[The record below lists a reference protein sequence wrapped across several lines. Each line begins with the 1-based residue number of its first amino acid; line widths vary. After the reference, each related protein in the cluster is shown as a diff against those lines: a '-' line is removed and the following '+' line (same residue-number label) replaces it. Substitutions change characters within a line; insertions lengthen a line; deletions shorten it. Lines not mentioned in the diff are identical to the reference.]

1 MPPHFAKMAVA
12 AAELSVH
19 VRGIA
24 EKLRKRADDASKK
37 GGAEAS
43 AGLLLSVEHLLQS
56 ADLMERQHKE
66 LLASSAAEPA
76 STTLRNLQLVG
87 AMLEKKS
94 EEMRSKQA
102 VGPANSLAQSASHV
116 RTGLQ
121 RLEAVHTWLASTLG
135 DAYSPDMDW
144 TDALSQV
151 STNDRTSHGD
161 ESALKAVEANVASLE
176 AELAQWKHHH
186 EATQAQQMQLLEQLE
201 RAESDLSAALK
212 SQRDIAATNEAIR
225 VDLASERERNERLE
239 AHVAALKSENAKAEQ
254 EMQDEWERVVKQ
266 NQVLTA
272 TVKEFKAN
280 VAGRQECV
288 DVLQKEG
295 QEVRDQLRETEL
307 ELEAK
312 TVQVEQLAVQLDAV
326 REKLT
331 TAEQTIATFHDQ
343 GATITASEEEAA
355 ASTIHR
361 LEGELAA
368 ATSRHQAALD
378 SHQTE
383 WTAAE
388 AQHLATIRSLQDEL
402 ETVRGLLSTSTDA
415 NTVERLNG
423 ELEDLRQQLATAS
436 SDLDGSKAAQQ
447 IELLERELE
456 VLQDQVRTLE
466 ATSDDAKNVIEAL
479 EVQLSSVRD
488 QWTAAELAVETL
500 TSQLVA
506 AKALAETRQD
516 TIDALEDELVVVRRQ
531 ATEAVETAG
540 SWEDELVAVRDGI
553 SRLEAQLAMPP
564 PDIIDELADRG
575 STGGGGVE
583 SVSSVGDKLAQLAR
597 AIHLLHEEKGLFQSE
612 IERLQATVAD
622 EQATVNLHHEQV
634 RALEVHVDKTHQMHQ
649 EMRTTHEEASMAMQE
664 HAAKLKDELGVLR
677 AENAR
682 WADRTQA
689 LELEVLQLTQAMAD
703 LSNAVPNELGTD
715 TETNLVELTNQIHA
729 LELFKQELLEKLAT
743 ATATATALETEVEQ
757 SKQNVAELHKNV
769 VELTGEKTQVVEQL
783 NAHKLAMEAFDVEK
797 FELHAQHKGMED
809 QYVKSVQDLQNQV
822 AAKDAELLA
831 LQEQSQTL
839 LAQEQSKA
847 AESMALQTAEV
858 EVAKEALISA
868 EGMLRELQATHSSM
882 VNDFQQRQ
890 AQLEQLHSQEI
901 ATYSNQSDE
910 LASRVSELETQLAG
924 LKEADESQTAQWESQ
939 VAWLEQQ
946 LAAVRD
952 ELAQAQQAKAEL
964 LGKQCDLEVQTA
976 EKIQSFVDKINDVVA
991 EKATLQASASASD
1004 QQWQRQID
1012 ALELQVH
1019 TLTDETQRL
1028 ADDHR
1033 RHVVQL
1039 QHETKD
1045 KAEDNVCVTEDKAC
1059 ATECELD
1066 DAKAKTEDLT
1076 NRIKHLEDEIERHL
1090 KVQEGHA
1097 DALVDLTARLNAAH
1111 DVAVRELESEWTNQ
1125 HAAKIQR
1132 LMEKVNALTGDKHH
1146 LQTEHEVLTGQLAAL
1161 GSDKARLT
1169 QDITQLRTTLDE
1181 KAAQVQ
1187 TLAGQVEDV
1196 RADKAEAL
1204 ADVATWQGK
1213 VDALQETHKAEVAK
1227 WKQTIEALEA
1237 REAAHASS
1245 GNEQQATIGQERDQA
1260 LVRLNQVQSA
1270 FEEYKARAAAALKKA
1285 EKRTALL
1292 NPMLAEKQL
1301 LESQVATLQDAAHHA
1316 QEKLENQLL
1325 AKEETIS
1332 PAIEDAAAK
1341 VQEKSAYQEE
1351 LQAKQTLE
1359 WQAHLTHIQAMEASV
1374 VEKEGLLAA
1383 SASKLDQF
1391 QLELTALHET
1401 VELKAKLVA
1410 KVQLELESVEA
1421 AKELLQTQLDDAHKR
1436 LESLLGE
1443 PSQLEQLGRTLE
1455 ATTAELEAQRH
1466 TSAELEQTLGHLTN
1480 EMKTAA
1486 EASANQLAAVKA
1498 ELAEL
1503 AASKRELEAKV
1514 VSDKSS
1520 DASNVDAQVA
1530 ALQSRI
1536 GQLEAD
1542 KAALDESWRVKM
1554 ADGERLQHDLVVQIT
1569 AEKAALA
1576 ASLEAANT
1584 ELKRSDTG
1592 DDQVRELQRLVQQKD
1607 AAVAELSR
1615 RLEVEQANEKMAFEA
1630 TKLLKSQLD
1639 EKDSYVQLVKQ
1650 NAELQLRQAGLDADR
1665 KLAEQRRAQ
1674 LVEHEEAI
1682 AAMKASLLPPNS
1694 VSNVPTATHDENG
1707 TTTNNLRVREVDF
1720 QAKVDALTEDN
1731 ESLRRQ
1737 LSTAVAN
1744 NYPEQLQKLQ
1754 QDNADLVQSM
1764 HSLRET
1770 LNEKL
1775 QQLAT
1780 LKAPAHTKMLDEL
1793 ERTIDHEKRALFE
1806 RKERHGHH
1814 MSKLRRD
1821 ADTWL
1826 DEAQR
1831 KLDQHAALHEMLP
1844 KEDVVMMME
1853 AQDVV
1858 VNPLE
1863 VTLVLKSGVSIKA
1876 GSSFELPVVVSA
1888 GQTIQWSFRIEEL
1901 ETDVNFALTFNGDV
1915 DVVPVDRVER
1925 LEGTYQAKADGVLQF
1940 AWDNA
1945 FSWLN
1950 PKTLDYHVSVFEPLT
1965 EAALQTRK
1973 AQEIVKG
1980 QLKMWSDKLDVMMVV
1995 CPKLSQVQDKMHALK
2010 TLIGLYVQE
2019 QQELTEATASLTMLL
2034 EEIHQEQRDLHNTC
2048 HLHKLRDETTESVQ
2062 AKLRALEAQL
2072 EA

>member
-1 MPPHFAKMAVA
+1 
-12 AAELSVH
+12 
-19 VRGIA
+19 
-24 EKLRKRADDASKK
+24 
-37 GGAEAS
+37 
-43 AGLLLSVEHLLQS
+43 
-56 ADLMERQHKE
+56 
-66 LLASSAAEPA
+66 
-76 STTLRNLQLVG
+76 
-87 AMLEKKS
+87 
-94 EEMRSKQA
+94 
-102 VGPANSLAQSASHV
+102 
-116 RTGLQ
+116 
-121 RLEAVHTWLASTLG
+121 
-135 DAYSPDMDW
+135 
-144 TDALSQV
+144 
-151 STNDRTSHGD
+151 
-161 ESALKAVEANVASLE
+161 
-176 AELAQWKHHH
+176 
-186 EATQAQQMQLLEQLE
+186 LLEQLE

-295 QEVRDQLRETEL
+295 QEVRDQLGETEL

-924 LKEADESQTAQWESQ
+924 LKEADESQTAQWKSQ

-964 LGKQCDLEVQTA
+964 LGKQNDLEVQTA
-976 EKIQSFVDKINDVVA
+976 EK
-991 EKATLQASASASD
+991 
-1004 QQWQRQID
+1004 
-1012 ALELQVH
+1012 
-1019 TLTDETQRL
+1019 
-1028 ADDHR
+1028 
-1033 RHVVQL
+1033 
-1039 QHETKD
+1039 
-1045 KAEDNVCVTEDKAC
+1045 
-1059 ATECELD
+1059 
-1066 DAKAKTEDLT
+1066 
-1076 NRIKHLEDEIERHL
+1076 
-1090 KVQEGHA
+1090 
-1097 DALVDLTARLNAAH
+1097 
-1111 DVAVRELESEWTNQ
+1111 
-1125 HAAKIQR
+1125 
-1132 LMEKVNALTGDKHH
+1132 
-1146 LQTEHEVLTGQLAAL
+1146 
-1161 GSDKARLT
+1161 
-1169 QDITQLRTTLDE
+1169 
-1181 KAAQVQ
+1181 
-1187 TLAGQVEDV
+1187 
-1196 RADKAEAL
+1196 
-1204 ADVATWQGK
+1204 
-1213 VDALQETHKAEVAK
+1213 
-1227 WKQTIEALEA
+1227 
-1237 REAAHASS
+1237 
-1245 GNEQQATIGQERDQA
+1245 
-1260 LVRLNQVQSA
+1260 
-1270 FEEYKARAAAALKKA
+1270 
-1285 EKRTALL
+1285 
-1292 NPMLAEKQL
+1292 
-1301 LESQVATLQDAAHHA
+1301 
-1316 QEKLENQLL
+1316 
-1325 AKEETIS
+1325 
-1332 PAIEDAAAK
+1332 
-1341 VQEKSAYQEE
+1341 
-1351 LQAKQTLE
+1351 
-1359 WQAHLTHIQAMEASV
+1359 
-1374 VEKEGLLAA
+1374 
-1383 SASKLDQF
+1383 
-1391 QLELTALHET
+1391 
-1401 VELKAKLVA
+1401 
-1410 KVQLELESVEA
+1410 
-1421 AKELLQTQLDDAHKR
+1421 
-1436 LESLLGE
+1436 
-1443 PSQLEQLGRTLE
+1443 
-1455 ATTAELEAQRH
+1455 
-1466 TSAELEQTLGHLTN
+1466 
-1480 EMKTAA
+1480 
-1486 EASANQLAAVKA
+1486 
-1498 ELAEL
+1498 
-1503 AASKRELEAKV
+1503 
-1514 VSDKSS
+1514 
-1520 DASNVDAQVA
+1520 
-1530 ALQSRI
+1530 
-1536 GQLEAD
+1536 
-1542 KAALDESWRVKM
+1542 
-1554 ADGERLQHDLVVQIT
+1554 
-1569 AEKAALA
+1569 
-1576 ASLEAANT
+1576 
-1584 ELKRSDTG
+1584 
-1592 DDQVRELQRLVQQKD
+1592 
-1607 AAVAELSR
+1607 
-1615 RLEVEQANEKMAFEA
+1615 
-1630 TKLLKSQLD
+1630 
-1639 EKDSYVQLVKQ
+1639 
-1650 NAELQLRQAGLDADR
+1650 
-1665 KLAEQRRAQ
+1665 
-1674 LVEHEEAI
+1674 
-1682 AAMKASLLPPNS
+1682 
-1694 VSNVPTATHDENG
+1694 
-1707 TTTNNLRVREVDF
+1707 
-1720 QAKVDALTEDN
+1720 
-1731 ESLRRQ
+1731 
-1737 LSTAVAN
+1737 
-1744 NYPEQLQKLQ
+1744 
-1754 QDNADLVQSM
+1754 
-1764 HSLRET
+1764 
-1770 LNEKL
+1770 
-1775 QQLAT
+1775 
-1780 LKAPAHTKMLDEL
+1780 
-1793 ERTIDHEKRALFE
+1793 
-1806 RKERHGHH
+1806 
-1814 MSKLRRD
+1814 
-1821 ADTWL
+1821 
-1826 DEAQR
+1826 
-1831 KLDQHAALHEMLP
+1831 
-1844 KEDVVMMME
+1844 
-1853 AQDVV
+1853 
-1858 VNPLE
+1858 
-1863 VTLVLKSGVSIKA
+1863 
-1876 GSSFELPVVVSA
+1876 
-1888 GQTIQWSFRIEEL
+1888 
-1901 ETDVNFALTFNGDV
+1901 
-1915 DVVPVDRVER
+1915 
-1925 LEGTYQAKADGVLQF
+1925 
-1940 AWDNA
+1940 
-1945 FSWLN
+1945 
-1950 PKTLDYHVSVFEPLT
+1950 
-1965 EAALQTRK
+1965 
-1973 AQEIVKG
+1973 
-1980 QLKMWSDKLDVMMVV
+1980 
-1995 CPKLSQVQDKMHALK
+1995 
-2010 TLIGLYVQE
+2010 
-2019 QQELTEATASLTMLL
+2019 
-2034 EEIHQEQRDLHNTC
+2034 
-2048 HLHKLRDETTESVQ
+2048 
-2062 AKLRALEAQL
+2062 
-2072 EA
+2072 

>member
-66 LLASSAAEPA
+66 LLATSAAEPA

-121 RLEAVHTWLASTLG
+121 RLEAVHTWLSSTLG

-151 STNDRTSHGD
+151 SSNDRTSHGD
-161 ESALKAVEANVASLE
+161 ESALKAAEANVASLE

-212 SQRDIAATNEAIR
+212 SQRDIAATNEVIR

-280 VAGRQECV
+280 VAGREECV
-288 DVLQKEG
+288 DALQKEG
-295 QEVRDQLRETEL
+295 QEVRNQLREMEL

-331 TAEQTIATFHDQ
+331 TAEQTIATFRDK

-378 SHQTE
+378 SHQEE

-388 AQHLATIRSLQDEL
+388 AQRLATIHSLQDEL
-402 ETVRGLLSTSTDA
+402 ETVRGLLSTTTDA
-415 NTVERLNG
+415 NTDVVERLNG
-423 ELEDLRQQLATAS
+423 EVEDLRQQLATAS
-436 SDLDGSKAAQQ
+436 SDLNGSKAAQQ

-456 VLQDQVRTLE
+456 VLQDQVRALE
-466 ATSDDAKNVIEAL
+466 ATSDGAKNVIETL

-488 QWTAAELAVETL
+488 QWTAAQLAVETL

-575 STGGGGVE
+575 STGGGVE
-583 SVSSVGDKLAQLAR
+583 SVSSVGDKLTQLAT
-597 AIHLLHEEKGLFQSE
+597 AIRLLHEEKGLFQSE

-622 EQATVNLHHEQV
+622 EQATVHLHHEQV

-664 HAAKLKDELGVLR
+664 HAAKLKDELGGLR
-677 AENAR
+677 TENAR

-689 LELEVLQLTQAMAD
+689 LELEVLQLTQAVAD
-703 LSNAVPNELGTD
+703 LSNAVPNELATE
-715 TETNLVELTNQIHA
+715 TETNLVELTNQIHS

-757 SKQNVAELHKNV
+757 AKQNVAELLKNV
-769 VELTGEKTQVVEQL
+769 VELTGEKAQVVEQL
-783 NAHKLAMEAFDVEK
+783 NAHKLAMEAFDAEK

-809 QYVKSVQDLQNQV
+809 QFVKSVTDLENQV

-831 LQEQSQTL
+831 LQEQSETL

-847 AESMALQTAEV
+847 AALQTAEV

-910 LASRVSELETQLAG
+910 LASHVRQLETQLAG

-952 ELAQAQQAKAEL
+952 ELAQAQQVKAEL
-964 LGKQCDLEVQTA
+964 LGKQNELEVQTA
-976 EKIQSFVDKINDVVA
+976 EKIQSFVDKINDLVA

-1045 KAEDNVCVTEDKAC
+1045 KAVCVTEDKAC

-1111 DVAVRELESEWTNQ
+1111 DVAVRELEAEWTNQ

-1132 LMEKVNALTGDKHH
+1132 LMEKVNALTEDKHH

-1169 QDITQLRTTLDE
+1169 QDITQLRTALDE
-1181 KAAQVQ
+1181 QSAQVQ

-1213 VDALQETHKAEVAK
+1213 VDALQETHNAEVAK

-1359 WQAHLTHIQAMEASV
+1359 WQAHLTHIQAMEASM

-1401 VELKAKLVA
+1401 VELKANLVA

-1480 EMKTAA
+1480 EMKTTA

-1592 DDQVRELQRLVQQKD
+1592 ADQVRELQRLVQQKD

-1674 LVEHEEAI
+1674 LLEHEAAI

-1694 VSNVPTATHDENG
+1694 ESNVTSAIHDENC

-1821 ADTWL
+1821 ADAWL

-1980 QLKMWSDKLDVMMVV
+1980 QHKMWSDKLDVMMVV

-2010 TLIGLYVQE
+2010 ALIGLYVQE

-2048 HLHKLRDETTESVQ
+2048 HLHKLRDETTDSVQ
-2062 AKLRALEAQL
+2062 AKLRALEAKL
-2072 EA
+2072 EI

>member
-151 STNDRTSHGD
+151 SSNDRTSHGD
-161 ESALKAVEANVASLE
+161 ESALKAAEANVASLE
-176 AELAQWKHHH
+176 AEVAQWKHHH
-186 EATQAQQMQLLEQLE
+186 EATQAQQMQLLEELE

-288 DVLQKEG
+288 DALQKEG
-295 QEVRDQLRETEL
+295 QEVRDQLREMEL

-312 TVQVEQLAVQLDAV
+312 TVQVQQLAVQLDAV

-355 ASTIHR
+355 AASTIHR
-361 LEGELAA
+361 LEAEMAA
-368 ATSRHQAALD
+368 ATSQHQAALD
-378 SHQTE
+378 SHQAE
-383 WTAAE
+383 WTATE
-388 AQHLATIRSLQDEL
+388 AQRLATIRSLQDEL
-402 ETVRGLLSTSTDA
+402 ESVRGLLSSATDA
-415 NTVERLNG
+415 NTVESLNG
-423 ELEDLRQQLATAS
+423 EVEDLRQQLAS

-456 VLQDQVRTLE
+456 VLQDQVRALE
-466 ATSDDAKNVIEAL
+466 ATSDGAKNVIEAL

-488 QWTAAELAVETL
+488 QWTSAELAVETL

-506 AKALAETRQD
+506 AEALAETRQD

-575 STGGGGVE
+575 STGGGVE
-583 SVSSVGDKLAQLAR
+583 SVSSVGDKLTQLAR

-677 AENAR
+677 TENAR

-689 LELEVLQLTQAMAD
+689 LELEVLQLTQAVAD
-703 LSNAVPNELGTD
+703 LSNAVPNELGTE

-783 NAHKLAMEAFDVEK
+783 NAHKLAMEAFDAEK

-809 QYVKSVQDLQNQV
+809 QYVKSVQDLQKQV

-831 LQEQSQTL
+831 LQEQSETL
-839 LAQEQSKA
+839 LAHEQSKA

-858 EVAKEALISA
+858 EVAKEALLSA
-868 EGMLRELQATHSSM
+868 EGMLRELQATHLSM

-901 ATYSNQSDE
+901 STYSNQSDE
-910 LASRVSELETQLAG
+910 LASRVRQLETQLAG

-952 ELAQAQQAKAEL
+952 ELTQAQQAKAEL
-964 LGKQCDLEVQTA
+964 LGKQNDLEVQTA
-976 EKIQSFVDKINDVVA
+976 EKIQSFVDKINDLVA

-1004 QQWQRQID
+1004 QQWQRQVD

-1045 KAEDNVCVTEDKAC
+1045 KAVCVTEDKAC

-1076 NRIKHLEDEIERHL
+1076 NRIKHLEDEVERHL
-1090 KVQEGHA
+1090 KVEEGHA
-1097 DALVDLTARLNAAH
+1097 DALADLTARLNAAH
-1111 DVAVRELESEWTNQ
+1111 DVAVRELEAEWTNQ

-1169 QDITQLRTTLDE
+1169 QDITQLRTALDE
-1181 KAAQVQ
+1181 QSAQVQ

-1316 QEKLENQLL
+1316 QENLENQLL

-1674 LVEHEEAI
+1674 LLEHEEAI

-1694 VSNVPTATHDENG
+1694 ESNVTTATHDENG

-1731 ESLRRQ
+1731 EALRRQ

-1744 NYPEQLQKLQ
+1744 NYPEQLHKLQ

-1780 LKAPAHTKMLDEL
+1780 LKAPVHTKMLDEL

-1821 ADTWL
+1821 ADAWL

-2072 EA
+2072 EI